1 MSIVI
6 SVIEENKKL
15 YIASDKR
22 GKRRNGI
29 SDDYQKIYQLA
40 EDLYFGMTG
49 IYEAG
54 VYVWNH
60 IKEYDVSDKYRL
72 IENINIFFASC
83 FKMDKPERLAI
94 MIAGRDN
101 NGDFFVWQ
109 KNIQGETK
117 FIKGSEKIEFAI
129 SSNDKIEIFGEYF
142 KKKII
147 SGLSVR
153 DAIIRT
159 IEHASKI
166 DSSISKEYEL
176 FEI

>member
-22 GKRRNGI
+22 GKRINGM

-60 IKEYDVSDKYRL
+60 IREYDVSDKYRL

-83 FKMDKPERLAI
+83 SKMYKPERLTI

-101 NGDFFVWQ
+101 DGDFFVWQ
-109 KNIQGETK
+109 KNIQGEKK

-129 SSNDKIEIFGEYF
+129 SSNDKIEIFVEYF
-142 KKKII
+142 KKKIK

-159 IEHASKI
+159 IEYASKI
-166 DSSISKEYEL
+166 DSSISKEYDL

>member
-22 GKRRNGI
+22 GKRRNGV

-54 VYVWNH
+54 LHVWNY
-60 IKEYDVSDKYRL
+60 IKEYDVSDRHRL
-72 IENINIFFASC
+72 IKKINVCFDSC
-83 FKMDKPERLAI
+83 FKKDKPEKLAI

-117 FIKGSEKIEFAI
+117 FIKGSENIELAI

-142 KKKII
+142 KKQKT

-153 DAIIRT
+153 DTIIRT

-176 FEI
+176 YEI

>member
-1 MSIVI
+1 
-6 SVIEENKKL
+6 
-15 YIASDKR
+15 
-22 GKRRNGI
+22 
-29 SDDYQKIYQLA
+29 
-40 EDLYFGMTG
+40 
-49 IYEAG
+49 
-54 VYVWNH
+54 
-60 IKEYDVSDKYRL
+60 
-72 IENINIFFASC
+72 
-83 FKMDKPERLAI
+83 

-142 KKKII
+142 KKQIT

-176 FEI
+176 YEI